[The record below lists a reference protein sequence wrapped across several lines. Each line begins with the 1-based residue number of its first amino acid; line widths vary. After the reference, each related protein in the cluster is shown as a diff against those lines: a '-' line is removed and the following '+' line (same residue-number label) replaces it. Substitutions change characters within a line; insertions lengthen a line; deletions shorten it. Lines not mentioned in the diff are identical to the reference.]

1 METFISAAL
10 ALEHEGKE
18 SVAFFLCCPPF
29 FFFLFFFWFV
39 FFFESLKYISA
50 HLPVF
55 RNYQY
60 LLVRCSV
67 SQCYTIWN
75 DISGIKTKTVC
86 LFLDFQVDAS

>member
-1 METFISAAL
+1 M
-10 ALEHEGKE
+10 KE
-18 SVAFFLCCPPF
+18 RKVLPF
-29 FFFLFFFWFV
+29 FFVVLLFLFFLFFFWFV

-50 HLPVF
+50 HLLVF

>member
-1 METFISAAL
+1 M
-10 ALEHEGKE
+10 KE
-18 SVAFFLCCPPF
+18 RKVLPF
-29 FFFLFFFWFV
+29 FFVVLLFFLPFFFWFV